1 MAKSYGYQMNKLRNL
16 RPQTMPEVGDV
27 GGRVRCFNE
36 NITLTGQ
43 AVGDVIEAGFLPR
56 GARLLYGV
64 LNSDTAL
71 GISTLEVGISGKP
84 AKYQAAATL
93 TVTDIPTLFGN
104 TQNVGEAL
112 NGEEIVIITVGANA
126 LPVGGVLRLQ
136 LFYTLD

>member
-56 GARLLYGV
+56 GARLLYGI
-64 LNSDTAL
+64 LNTDTSL
-71 GISTLEVGISGKP
+71 GLSKLSVGVIGDA
-84 AKYQAAATL
+84 AKYMAAAPL
-93 TVTDIPTLFGN
+93 TTPDFPALFGN
-104 TQNVGEAL
+104 AKNVGEGL
-112 NGEEIVIITVGANA
+112 GKEENVLITVSDAA
-126 LPVGGVLRLQ
+126 LPGGGTLRLQ